1 MNLTIDIGNTR
12 AKLTVFKNN
21 KILKNVI
28 CPKEELISAQKHLL
42 NEFPQIQN
50 GILANVAEPK
60 NSFVGSLQGF
70 EGTTIELSEKTP
82 VPFINHYE
90 TTETLGLDRIAL
102 AVAAVTLYP
111 NKNILVIDAGTCVT
125 YDIITSDKIYLGGAI
140 SPGLNMRFRAINNFT
155 ANLPLLKAS
164 SKQIPMIGQNTIQSL
179 HLGTTQGL
187 IFELEGFIT
196 RYKQSFSDLTVILTG
211 GDAEILSKSLKNS
224 IFVAKNFLSSGLNCI
239 LEYNKH

>member
-12 AKLTVFKNN
+12 AKLAVFDKN
-21 KILKNVI
+21 KILKNII
-28 CPKEELISAQKHLL
+28 CPKEELVFAQQQLRS
-42 NEFPQIQN
+42 EFPAIKN

-60 NSFVGSLQGF
+60 NSFVGSFVGF
-70 EGTTIELSEKTP
+70 EGLTIELSEKTP
-82 VPFINHYE
+82 VPFINQYE

-102 AVAAVTLYP
+102 AVAAVTLHP
-111 NKNILVIDAGTCVT
+111 NKNVLVIDAGTCVT
-125 YDIITSDKIYLGGAI
+125 YDIITADKVYLGGAI
-140 SPGLNMRFRAINNFT
+140 SPGLNMRFRAVNNFT
-155 ANLPLLKAS
+155 ANLPLLRAS
-164 SKQIPMIGQNTIQSL
+164 SKQIPTIGQNTIQSL

-187 IFELEGFIT
+187 LYELEGFIAQ
-196 RYKQSFSDLTVILTG
+196 YKQSYSDLTVILTG